1 MKRLL
6 KSYRTLEEDLS
17 TFESATLRLL
27 AGGEHSSETLG
38 LFPIKGKEVSGE
50 DCYIAKK
57 FACMS
62 LKGTGVS
69 SGIRV
74 VLQWL
79 PNSNEIRLIEI
90 YHKNEKE
97 VEDLE
102 RIRAILKGQ

>member
-27 AGGEHSSETLG
+27 ASGEHSSETLG
-38 LFPIKGKEVSGE
+38 LFPISGKEVGGKGF
-50 DCYIAKK
+50 YIAKK

-62 LKGTGVS
+62 LKGTGAN

-79 PNSNEIRLIEI
+79 PNSSEVRLVEL

-102 RIRAILKGQ
+102 RIKAILKGQ